1 MARCFGCHLER
12 SLGPVPVQGTPSG
25 QVLCPRCSKQ
35 IDQSVGIL
43 EALGFTVIH
52 QTDISSVEVPDSPN
66 GAEADVKKVRKAPT
80 P

>member
-12 SLGPVPVQGTPSG
+12 SLGPVPVQGSPSG

-35 IDQSVGIL
+35 IDQSIGIL
-43 EALGFTVIH
+43 EALGFVVNHMNDLSLEIL
-52 QTDISSVEVPDSPN
+52 PDPPVAPETN
-66 GAEADVKKVRKAPT
+66 TKKGAKAPT

>member
-12 SLGPVPVQGTPSG
+12 NLGPVPVEGSPAG

-35 IDQSVGIL
+35 IDQAVGIL
-43 EALGFTVIH
+43 DALGFEVFH
-52 QTDISSVEVPDSPN
+52 QTSFHTTEPPNASESPETN
-66 GAEADVKKVRKAPT
+66 RKGPGKGIT

>member
-35 IDQSVGIL
+35 IDQSIGIL
-43 EALGFTVIH
+43 EALGFVVTH
-52 QTDISSVEVPDSPN
+52 QTDISSLEVQDSPN
-66 GAEADVKKVRKAPT
+66 GTEADVKKGTRT
-80 P
+80 NT